1 VVHPQ
6 GLTRRDRFNAWKFL
20 HDLCHHG
27 PKYFTQFWMELGEP
41 EAVEQIPV
49 IKTKIIPA
57 HAMEFTNSTVSGNI
71 STIKNLAEQGGVG
84 DPDDPDE
91 QLDVTNL
98 SEHVI
103 LFHGDLGTGDRILSI
118 QLRRSIEDSPWNR
131 FQFAVFIPGLF
142 HVKMACAD
150 AIWRIFIQS
159 TDARIDD
166 TCLMRDISKLR
177 PKETGIISSKPGF
190 RRMHQVIGHS
200 GISRRIDCWRVETA
214 QRNPEHTTLEAFAA
228 SKPSLEELKNMANW
242 IATHYVA
249 DSRMERLRKEPKG
262 QRDQQYENA
271 LLLNKYCLLYEELC
285 HAMNIGDIAR
295 VETCL
300 ITWIFIFRATGKH
313 KYATHI
319 IKFLSNVHFV
329 YPRGLRCVRYHQLL
343 VMALVCG

>member
-1 VVHPQ
+1 
-6 GLTRRDRFNAWKFL
+6 
-20 HDLCHHG
+20 
-27 PKYFTQFWMELGEP
+27 
-41 EAVEQIPV
+41 
-49 IKTKIIPA
+49 
-57 HAMEFTNSTVSGNI
+57 
-71 STIKNLAEQGGVG
+71 
-84 DPDDPDE
+84 
-91 QLDVTNL
+91 
-98 SEHVI
+98 
-103 LFHGDLGTGDRILSI
+103 
-118 QLRRSIEDSPWNR
+118 
-131 FQFAVFIPGLF
+131 
-142 HVKMACAD
+142 MACAD

-200 GISRRIDCWRVETA
+200 GISRRIDCWSVETA

-285 HAMNIGDIAR
+285 HAMNVGDIAR

-329 YPRGLRCVRYHQLL
+329 YPRGLR
-343 VMALVCG
+343 